1 VADINP
7 AEWPHR
13 DVYKL
18 LIGAIV
24 PRAIAWVSTV
34 DVDGRP
40 NLAPFSFFT
49 AVCSAPPTIVFCP
62 SVRETDGDHKD
73 TLHNIRATGEFVIN
87 FVTEALAE
95 QMNITSTELSPEVN
109 EFERAGL
116 TAALSTVVKAPRV
129 AESPIHFECRLNQV
143 ITISDA
149 PGGGSLVI
157 GTVVHMHIA
166 DTIYRDNNHIDI
178 AAYKPVGRLAGSG
191 YTRVTDLFDMRRPT
205 PEIKPRL

>member
-1 VADINP
+1 MADINP

-62 SVRETDGDHKD
+62 GIRDTDGDHKD

-95 QMNITSTELSPEVN
+95 QMNITSTELPLDVN

-116 TAALSTVVKAPRV
+116 TPALSTLVKAPRV
-129 AESPIHFECRLNQV
+129 AESPIHFECRLRQV

-149 PGGGSLVI
+149 PGGGSMVI
-157 GTVVHMHIA
+157 GTVVHMHIS
-166 DTIYRDNNHIDI
+166 DSVYRDNNHIDI
-178 AAYKPVGRLAGSG
+178 SAYKPVGRLAGSG

-205 PEIKPRL
+205 PEIKPR

>member
-1 VADINP
+1 M
-7 AEWPHR
+7 
-13 DVYKL
+13 
-18 LIGAIV
+18 
-24 PRAIAWVSTV
+24 STV
-34 DVDGRP
+34 NEDGQP

-95 QMNITSTELSPEVN
+95 QMNITSTELPSDVN

-116 TAALSTVVKAPRV
+116 TAVPSTLVKVPRV

-143 ITISDA
+143 ITISDQ
-149 PGGGSLVI
+149 PGGGSMVV
-157 GTVVHMHIA
+157 GTVVHMHI
-166 DTIYRDNNHIDI
+166 DESVYRDNNHIDI

-191 YTRVTDLFDMRRPT
+191 YTRVTDLFDMGRPA
-205 PEIKPRL
+205 PEIKPRR

>member
-1 VADINP
+1 MADINP

-18 LIGAIV
+18 MIGAIV

-116 TAALSTVVKAPRV
+116 TTALSTVVKAPRV

-157 GTVVHMHIA
+157 GTVVHMHIS
-166 DTIYRDNNHIDI
+166 DTVYRDHNHIDI

-205 PEIKPRL
+205 PEIKPRE